1 MRTESDVVMSLNTD
15 ANGKYILPDVLL
27 MEYVINELMKKG
39 IINLA
44 TYEKALK
51 EVQQNETNK

>member
-1 MRTESDVVMSLNTD
+1 MVISLNTD